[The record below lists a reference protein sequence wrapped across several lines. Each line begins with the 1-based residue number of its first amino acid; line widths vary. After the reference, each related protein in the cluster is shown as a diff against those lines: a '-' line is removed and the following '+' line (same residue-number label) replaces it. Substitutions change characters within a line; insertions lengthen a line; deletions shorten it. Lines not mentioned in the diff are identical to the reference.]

1 METITTFDFSIQSF
15 KNLVEPVRE
24 LFKTLFFSVRIE
36 GVPLV
41 FVLFFFWA
49 FALVLGLL
57 LRTRSL
63 PSPLK
68 VRERYE
74 GSTSSSR
81 SISYS
86 NNGIK
91 HSERVTESVPNK
103 SYYIS

>member
-1 METITTFDFSIQSF
+1 MDSITTFDFSLTSF
-15 KNLVEPVRE
+15 KNLVEPIRE

-57 LRTRSL
+57 LRARSL
-63 PSPLK
+63 PAPLTI
-68 VRERYE
+68 RERYE
-74 GSTSSSR
+74 GTTTSSR
-81 SISYS
+81 SISYY
-86 NNGIK
+86 NRGIR
-91 HSERVTESVPNK
+91 HSERTTESTPIK